1 MLVEQWESC
10 AESFR
15 QRRPRR
21 LVAHIGFVNPVAALD
36 DFLGADDAASREFG
50 RQHRSLTGKAGLHR
64 PQIGRGANRHL
75 ATAADLGKR
84 DPKGILDPLR
94 IEAA

>member
-1 MLVEQWESC
+1 MLVKQREAC
-10 AESFR
+10 AEPLG
-15 QRRPRR
+15 QRRPCR
-21 LVAHIGFVNPVAALD
+21 LVAHIGFVNPVATLD
-36 DFLGADDAASREFG
+36 NLLGADDAASREFG